1 MNWLANSISMKK
13 VSLFLLMG
21 LHLDCWETGS
31 GTQRERMSFLP
42 SVQSRI
48 SATRSKHS
56 SQESCNQMRW
66 TLPHICYWS
75 VDDFRQI
82 GQCLWLSLLSETL
95 LVNCE
100 FPGAPWM
107 KVYSDHPTAALAI
120 PLTFNFCPEIHECWK
135 AIIISSVLQMKTKQ
149 SCHLLWTS
157 LPAGKYDSYTTR
169 LVRCL
174 QFVGSLSTIRRQ
186 TPWSTA

>member
-107 KVYSDHPTAALAI
+107 KVYQFNISRRGHSKVPVSRRPSLI
-120 PLTFNFCPEIHECWK
+120 CLLVTFLKHFKRFKKNI
-135 AIIISSVLQMKTKQ
+135 LRMTK
-149 SCHLLWTS
+149 
-157 LPAGKYDSYTTR
+157 KE
-169 LVRCL
+169 
-174 QFVGSLSTIRRQ
+174 
-186 TPWSTA
+186 